1 MRMNIQPRFVGE
13 KIDYIME
20 LSKYRCSKEGGA
32 RLDLY
37 YIFLMSISGVE
48 SSFVRFSVL
57 SNDFRIRFNR
67 K

>member
-37 YIFLMSISGVE
+37 YIFLMPI
-48 SSFVRFSVL
+48 
-57 SNDFRIRFNR
+57 